1 MFSFSQDESS
11 MPGNGLSFLESSD
24 DDEDLLLNSGSSCA
38 VKTEQGPSPPTA
50 LAREADVGALRTLR
64 TLRTLPAA
72 QSLSQAKTDID
83 VHSKQDQNRQRRND
97 KEEGKGCRQHPN
109 SSDDGD
115 DDVLEVL
122 EVLPAAS
129 HRATANPTAS
139 SSGRSPRL
147 SSSGQSQSDP
157 VDLIDLAS
165 PSPLPSLRQ
174 RLAKRQV
181 KEEASPPA
189 APAWDSPFSPFT
201 PRPPV
206 CTASNHLAHMDVA
219 EAGSSAAASPHS
231 SLTTTNQD
239 EDDKVSD
246 KRPAVDTANAVPS
259 SQFSILTSD
268 SESDD
273 SFTQRCTAFRKG
285 LDKKRGRDD
294 EEDTKPP
301 AVASQAPLPVKAAP
315 ANGAQKGKTQET
327 KQLTKKAKLASKE
340 ARERDR
346 LERKA
351 AKEQEIRD
359 KQIAKAERERERIS
373 AKARKEAQK
382 EERQEQRSKMK
393 QVRGDFANQEIV
405 VLAEPSI
412 LDASTNSWKIQESLA
427 SRNFEHV
434 HAYPSCLSCHALQF
448 VRQDYFSGGATKAVE
463 AVFKMG
469 PSDDMQA
476 VGFEHIP
483 LLAIVVEAQAFI
495 DLLQKPQDEGDLT
508 PSSGPTTFE
517 DDDDYPLLEEW
528 LFGLVA
534 GWRAAWRKTTDFR
547 PRIILLLDKVKETLD
562 NIWVQYNRKGRPGP
576 VPPNSEQLHDAILW
590 MLIQFQVES
599 IHCSTTEDVA
609 HEVYKLTRAL
619 ADRPYTKQATD
630 LRATAKLPMT
640 VADTAPNLDRARDT
654 WIRKLQQIPRV
665 SYDMAHAVSCHYP
678 TASSLWKVYQDVN
691 IPHEEKEVL
700 LAELFGT
707 RSSQTKLSRHV
718 YRALTSEDPAEI
730 LS

>member
-1 MFSFSQDESS
+1 
-11 MPGNGLSFLESSD
+11 
-24 DDEDLLLNSGSSCA
+24 
-38 VKTEQGPSPPTA
+38 
-50 LAREADVGALRTLR
+50 
-64 TLRTLPAA
+64 
-72 QSLSQAKTDID
+72 
-83 VHSKQDQNRQRRND
+83 
-97 KEEGKGCRQHPN
+97 
-109 SSDDGD
+109 
-115 DDVLEVL
+115 
-122 EVLPAAS
+122 
-129 HRATANPTAS
+129 
-139 SSGRSPRL
+139 
-147 SSSGQSQSDP
+147 
-157 VDLIDLAS
+157 
-165 PSPLPSLRQ
+165 
-174 RLAKRQV
+174 
-181 KEEASPPA
+181 
-189 APAWDSPFSPFT
+189 
-201 PRPPV
+201 
-206 CTASNHLAHMDVA
+206 MDAA

-239 EDDKVSD
+239 EDEKVSD

-268 SESDD
+268 TESDD
-273 SFTQRCTAFRKG
+273 SFTQRCAAFRKG
-285 LDKKRGRDD
+285 LHKKRGRD
-294 EEDTKPP
+294 ENDTKPP
-301 AVASQAPLPVKAAP
+301 AAASQPPLPVKAAP

-359 KQIAKAERERERIS
+359 KQIAKAELERERIA

-412 LDASTNSWKIQESLA
+412 LDASTNSWKIQETLA
-427 SRNFEHV
+427 SHNFEQV

-463 AVFKMG
+463 TVFKMG
-469 PSDDMQA
+469 PSDDMQS

-508 PSSGPTTFE
+508 PSSGATTFE

-547 PRIILLLDKVKETLD
+547 PRIILLLDKVKENLD
-562 NIWVQYNRKGRPGP
+562 NVWVQYNRKGRRGP

-640 VADTAPNLDRARDT
+640 VADTAPNSDRARDT